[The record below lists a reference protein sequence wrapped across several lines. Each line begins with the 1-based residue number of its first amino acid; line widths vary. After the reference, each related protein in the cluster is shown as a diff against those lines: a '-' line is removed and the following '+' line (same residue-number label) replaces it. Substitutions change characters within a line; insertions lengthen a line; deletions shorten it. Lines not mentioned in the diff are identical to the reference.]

1 MKALGKNSLS
11 SVIKFIINAAWY
23 IQLSFLVLLT
33 VLLLASFLKKEV
45 IQSDLEVRLT
55 QGKPVNVALAS
66 GATGISEATLK
77 LDSGKLYITQN
88 RTWQLI
94 CYNLGV
100 MWVGFAI
107 SLTIT
112 FLLRKLFQSL
122 ARDNPFVSENARRL
136 RQIAIL
142 IILTS
147 PLSFAQ
153 DAFENWYLQQNFL
166 LEGSAIRSH
175 LVIDVKTVLAGLIL
189 LIISEIFRM
198 GSQLKAEQDLT
209 V

>member
-1 MKALGKNSLS
+1 
-11 SVIKFIINAAWY
+11 
-23 IQLSFLVLLT
+23 
-33 VLLLASFLKKEV
+33 
-45 IQSDLEVRLT
+45 
-55 QGKPVNVALAS
+55 
-66 GATGISEATLK
+66 
-77 LDSGKLYITQN
+77 
-88 RTWQLI
+88 
-94 CYNLGV
+94 